1 MDEML
6 NIEASLEHLK
16 HLYDKGLLTE
26 CVYIS
31 RQVELVQGIG
41 PPANRPQG
49 AIRDC
54 QEQCSSF
61 SHNEAPPLLAYSLN
75 GWESDAYE
83 GGGFHAVDD
92 LCGRQTDDAER
103 FFEEENNPNDGY
115 NDGILSATD
124 ILKSLPHELQ
134 VGLLI
139 CLQPCN

>member
-31 RQVELVQGIG
+31 RQVELVQEIG
-41 PPANRPQG
+41 PPAKRPQG
-49 AIRDC
+49 AVRDC
-54 QEQCSSF
+54 QEQCSSLP
-61 SHNEAPPLLAYSLN
+61 HNEAPPLLTYSLN
-75 GWESDAYE
+75 GLESNAYE

-92 LCGRQTDDAER
+92 LYGLETGDAESL
-103 FFEEENNPNDGY
+103 FDEENNLNGDY

-134 VGLLI
+134 VGLLF
-139 CLQPCN
+139 CLQPYN